1 MKDDPFPL
9 LLNNIV
15 SGEIDEVTIGLIVF
29 VVVLIILSALIS
41 GSEVSFFSLSSQNL
55 KELSEID
62 KKKEEQIRSQLQN
75 PNRLLATI
83 LIANNFINVAII
95 IISYYITYQIF
106 NFSSSP
112 MFQFVIQ
119 VVIITF
125 ILVLLGEITPKVYA
139 KQNAVL
145 FSKRMVPLIRTFE
158 VAFFPLSS
166 ILISAT
172 SFIDKRLIKKS
183 SNISM
188 EEISQA
194 IEIASDGNDHE
205 DEQRILK
212 SIVEFSN
219 IDVKEI
225 MKPRTDVI
233 AIEKNASYSEVLQLI
248 VSSSYSRIPVYEG
261 TFDHVK
267 GILYIKD
274 LIPFIS
280 EKELD
285 WIQLCHPPLFVPETK
300 KINDLLK
307 EFQDKKIH
315 LAVVVDEYGGTS
327 GIVTLEDIL
336 EEIVGEIN
344 DEFDDDGM
352 QYSKLD
358 TNTFVFEAKTSL
370 NDFLKIVDGETDYFD
385 HIKGDTDTIAGLI
398 LEKTGIIPKISEEI
412 VFHPYTFIVESV
424 DDRRIKRVKVVIK
437 R

>member
-1 MKDDPFPL
+1 
-9 LLNNIV
+9 
-15 SGEIDEVTIGLIVF
+15 
-29 VVVLIILSALIS
+29 
-41 GSEVSFFSLSSQNL
+41 
-55 KELSEID
+55 
-62 KKKEEQIRSQLQN
+62 
-75 PNRLLATI
+75 
-83 LIANNFINVAII
+83 
-95 IISYYITYQIF
+95 
-106 NFSSSP
+106 
-112 MFQFVIQ
+112 
-119 VVIITF
+119 
-125 ILVLLGEITPKVYA
+125 
-139 KQNAVL
+139 
-145 FSKRMVPLIRTFE
+145 
-158 VAFFPLSS
+158 
-166 ILISAT
+166 
-172 SFIDKRLIKKS
+172 
-183 SNISM
+183 M

-194 IEIASDGNDHE
+194 IELASDGQDHRE
-205 DEQRILK
+205 EQRILR
-212 SIVEFSN
+212 SIVEFGN

-233 AIEKNASYSEVLQLI
+233 AIEKNASYSDVLQLI
-248 VSSSYSRIPVYEG
+248 VSSSYSRIPVYDG

-285 WIQLCHPPLFVPETK
+285 WFTLCHPPLFVPETK

-315 LAVVVDEYGGTS
+315 LSVVVDEYGGTS

-358 TNTFVFEAKTSL
+358 GNTFVFEAKTSL

-385 HIKGDTDTIAGLI
+385 QIKGDTDTIAGII
-398 LEKTGIIPKISEEI
+398 LEKTGVIPKISSEI
-412 VFHPYTFIVESV
+412 TFSPYTFIVESV
-424 DDRRIKRVKVVIK
+424 DDRRIKRVKVIIK